1 MCVNENLL
9 ILDNERVQST
19 SAMATFNSRKGSIL
33 TVMPTFSQ
41 KIIFSFQNL
50 DYKIDLTRTQNSD
63 VGSPTFMKLSLLNN
77 LFFDYNYEKWSTS

>member
-41 KIIFSFQNL
+41 KKIIFSFQNL
-50 DYKIDLTRTQNSD
+50 DYKIDLTRT
-63 VGSPTFMKLSLLNN
+63 PKL
-77 LFFDYNYEKWSTS
+77 